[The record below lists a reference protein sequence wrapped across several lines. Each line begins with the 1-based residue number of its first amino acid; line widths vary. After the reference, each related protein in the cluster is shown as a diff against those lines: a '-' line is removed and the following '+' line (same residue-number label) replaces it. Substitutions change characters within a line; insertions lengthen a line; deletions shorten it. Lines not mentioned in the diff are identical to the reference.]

1 MGERGETPLRVTDRR
16 AYYHLFAA
24 QVLALLATGI
34 ATVAL
39 ALLSYDLAGADA
51 GAVFGTALAIRMGA
65 YILISPVAAALT
77 SRLPRRSL
85 LIAMDVLRAVV
96 ALAMPFAT
104 SVWQIY
110 VLIFVFQAASA
121 VFTPVFQ
128 ATIPELLP
136 EEADYA
142 GALARARLA
151 YELEGTASP
160 ILAAAF
166 LLVVDGPALFVGTA
180 LGFVVSAALILRV
193 ALPQPV
199 PRPGRG
205 IVERLAVGF
214 RAFAATPRLR
224 ALAAVTVA
232 ASLGSAMVVVN
243 TVVLVNV
250 RAADHDRATAIGLAT
265 FGLGSVVGTLA
276 MPWLLARWRER
287 NVMLVG
293 AMLVALSLLA
303 GAAVQGLRAL
313 LPLWF
318 LIGLG
323 AALATTPYGIL
334 IQRSAARE
342 DKPSLYAAQFALST
356 AALLIAYLL
365 SGQLGVGAGF
375 PATFVTL
382 GVLAAAGGL
391 GAALLWR
398 GDPPRERA

>member
-1 MGERGETPLRVTDRR
+1 MAEGVEPSLRVTDRR
-16 AYYHLFAA
+16 AYYHLFAS

-51 GAVFGTALAIRMGA
+51 GAVFGTALAIKMAA

-85 LIAMDVLRAVV
+85 LIAMDGLRAAV
-96 ALAMPFAT
+96 ALTMPFAA

-110 VLIFVFQAASA
+110 FLIFVFQAASA

-160 ILAAAF
+160 VLAAAL
-166 LLVVDGPALFVGTA
+166 LLVVEGPALFVGTA
-180 LGFVVSAALILRV
+180 IGFVISAALILRV

-205 IVERLAVGF
+205 VRERLAVGF
-214 RAFAATPRLR
+214 RAFATTPRLR
-224 ALAAVTVA
+224 ALAAFGVVSA
-232 ASLGSAMVVVN
+232 LGTAMVVVN

-265 FGLGSVVGTLA
+265 FGLGSVIGTLA
-276 MPWLLARWRER
+276 MPWLLTRRRER
-287 NVMLVG
+287 NVMLTG
-293 AMLVALSLLA
+293 ALLVALSLVA
-303 GAAVQGLRAL
+303 GTAVQGLRAL

-356 AALLIAYLL
+356 LALLLAYPLA
-365 SGQLGVGAGF
+365 GWLGVEAGF
-375 PATFVTL
+375 AATFATL
-382 GVLAAAGGL
+382 GVLAALSGL
-391 GAALLWR
+391 GAAWIWR
-398 GDPPRERA
+398 GDPKPERA